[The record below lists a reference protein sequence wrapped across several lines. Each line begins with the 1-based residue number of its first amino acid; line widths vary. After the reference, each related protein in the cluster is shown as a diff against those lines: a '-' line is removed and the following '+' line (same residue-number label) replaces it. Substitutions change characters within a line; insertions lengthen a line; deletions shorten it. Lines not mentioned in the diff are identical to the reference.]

1 METEMILKRL
11 KIIQDLHEELNKMKE
26 HYDDALESNAP
37 YQELKVE
44 LSKIREESKVKQEKI
59 LNNSSY
65 KGLSEQIKEK
75 RQELKENNEILA
87 QELIEY
93 YKENGTLEIQDH
105 EGNVKKMKFSVR
117 ICKIEV

>member
-11 KIIQDLHEELNKMKE
+11 KIIQDLHEELDKMKE

-117 ICKIEV
+117 LTN